1 MVSTQIAVQQ
11 KVYIHMETTN
21 QSFIDMH
28 YYLKQTGRANNDF
41 FLVLRDPTLRGVDP
55 RDPNLDYPTKIKVL
69 REICQNYWYFL
80 REVVRIP
87 VQGGSAGGGF
97 RYKLHRGNLAMNYL
111 FILNYNMF
119 VELPRQHFKTTSA
132 LVWYLW
138 CYNFG
143 TTNSEIMFLHKDHG
157 GSKSNLNDLK
167 EIRDALPSYL
177 QMSSGTAIDGR
188 KLKVPNTKVTIQH
201 PVNNNRIITFPSA
214 RSKDAADKLGRGSK
228 MPMQYYDEFGFIP
241 YNEYVYSSA
250 IPAYSRAAQNAKA
263 NHAPYGILIT
273 TTPGDLTTEE
283 GQFAYTLRNAAT
295 PWNEAYYDKTFEE
308 MEEIKKS
315 NTNSSFFLV
324 RYSYQQLGSGEE
336 YFTKMVVDMARNWPK
351 IRREV
356 LLEWA
361 KTAMNCPFK
370 QDDLDI
376 IKQWCREPIRSMLFG
391 KYGQYEFNVYEDI
404 DLIYP
409 PIVGVDVAGA
419 MYQDSSAITVIDSRT
434 TRVCATLNC
443 NFMPTDDLADVL
455 YLLATQYMTNCIINI
470 ERNGGFGI
478 SVIQR
483 LVKTQAK
490 KNLYFEIK
498 DKIFEERP
506 DATGRVQKI
515 SSKVR
520 VYGTDSTKSVRA
532 RLIEI
537 LYDRVNYHK
546 DKFISLKI
554 HDELQTM
561 EVKKNGK
568 VEHAQGCH
576 DDQVFSYL
584 MALYVWYDGINL
596 MENFGIKKNTI
607 KTDQDVDIE
616 PENAYEIG
624 TEKIDLDHTITDDQ
638 VSDDPEVDKQLEYIK
653 DAERYKL
660 GYMYNEELYLQEQ
673 DLHEYNLATNK
684 LYRQAYQRK
693 YNIDASEDQSLD
705 STPFVRLPSSIFDMD
720 SDDEDEARKM
730 HKELHGNLYD
740 LFTMI

>member
-1 MVSTQIAVQQ
+1 
-11 KVYIHMETTN
+11 METTN

-28 YYLKQTGRANNDF
+28 YYLKQTGRSNNDF
-41 FLVLRDPTLRGVDP
+41 FLALYDTSLRGVDP
-55 RDPNLDYPTKIKVL
+55 RDPNLSYPLKLRVL
-69 REICQNYWYFL
+69 QECCRNYWYFL

-87 VQGGSAGGGF
+87 VQGGAVGGGF

-143 TTNSEIMFLHKDHG
+143 TSNSEIMFLHKDHG
-157 GSKSNLNDLK
+157 GSKGNLNDLK
-167 EIRDALPSYL
+167 ELRDALPSYL

-201 PVNNNRIITFPSA
+201 PINNNKIITFPSA
-214 RSKDAADKLGRGSK
+214 RSKDAADKLGRGST

-283 GQFAYTLRNAAT
+283 GQFAFTLRNAAT
-295 PWNEAYYDKTFEE
+295 PWSEEYYDKTYEQ
-308 MEEIKKS
+308 MEDIRNS

-324 RYSYQQLGSGEE
+324 RYTYQQLGSGED
-336 YFTKMVVDMARNWPK
+336 YFKQMVVDMARNWPK

-361 KTAMNCPFK
+361 KTATNCPFK

-376 IKQWCREPIRSMLFG
+376 IKQWCKEPIRTLLFG
-391 KYGQYEFNVYEDI
+391 RYGQYQFKVYEDI
-404 DLIYP
+404 DLRYP

-419 MYQDSSAITVIDSRT
+419 MYQDSSAITVVDSKT

-455 YLLATQYMTNCIINI
+455 YLLATEYMPNCIINI

-483 LVKTQAK
+483 LVKTKVK

-506 DATGRVQKI
+506 DSAGRVQKI

-520 VYGTDSTKSVRA
+520 VYGTDSTKNIRA

-546 DKFISLKI
+546 DKFVSFHI

-616 PENAYEIG
+616 PENSYELG
-624 TEKIDLDHTITDDQ
+624 MEKVDLDQTIVDKQ
-638 VSDDPEVDKQLEYIK
+638 VSDDVQVDKQLNYLK

-660 GYMYNEELYLQEQ
+660 GYMYNNELYRQEQ
-673 DLHEYNLATNK
+673 ELMEYNLATDK
-684 LYRQAYQRK
+684 LYRKAYQEK
-693 YNIDASEDQSLD
+693 YHVDATEDQSLNG
-705 STPFVRLPSSIFDMD
+705 TPYVQLPSSIFGMD
-720 SDDEDEARKM
+720 DDEDDTRRLQ
-730 HKELHGNLYD
+730 KELHGNLYD
-740 LFTMI
+740 IFTTL